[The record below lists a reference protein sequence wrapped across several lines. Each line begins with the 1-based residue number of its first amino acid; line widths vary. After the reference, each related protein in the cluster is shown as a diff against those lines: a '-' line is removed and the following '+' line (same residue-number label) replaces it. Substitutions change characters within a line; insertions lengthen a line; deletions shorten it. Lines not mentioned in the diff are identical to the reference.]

1 MNPLSKQALNDI
13 RVLDF
18 TLMLAGPYATMMLGD
33 YGAEIIKIEQPG
45 TGDNTRSIG
54 PYSPRDKDRRAGG
67 FFLSISRNKKS
78 LTLNL
83 KHPKAV
89 AIVKELVKN
98 AQVVIENFRPG
109 VMDRLGLGYE
119 TLSAI
124 NPKIVYTSIS
134 GFGQTGP
141 YRERPAFDLIAQA
154 MGGVMAMTGPRG
166 GTPYKVGPGIGDIWT
181 STIAAF
187 ATMVALHDANKTGQ
201 GQHVD
206 CAMYDTMLY
215 MIERAI
221 MMYSISG
228 IISGREGNAHPLY
241 APYDC
246 FETKDGKYIVIAGH
260 WEKHWENFCH
270 AMKQGHLLEKPELNS
285 MSRRAEN
292 YPYLRPIIDTWV
304 KSNNRDALVELLIEH
319 DVPVAPV
326 QTVDDIFKCPQAK
339 AREMIVDVH
348 HPIAGLHKIVGPPAK
363 MSKTPGN
370 ISKAAPLLGEHT
382 EEILRN
388 LLAYGDE
395 DIDHLKDEGVI

>member
-1 MNPLSKQALNDI
+1 MNPPSQQALNDI

-54 PYSPRDKDRRAGG
+54 PFSKQDNDHRAGG
-67 FFLSISRNKKS
+67 FFLSISRNQKS
-78 LTLNL
+78 MTLTL
-83 KHPKAV
+83 KHPKGV
-89 AIVKELVKN
+89 AIVKELVKS
-98 AQVVIENFRPG
+98 AHIVIENFRPG

-124 NPKIVYTSIS
+124 NPRIVYTSIS
-134 GFGQTGP
+134 GFGHTGP

-166 GTPYKVGPGIGDIWT
+166 GTPYKVGPGIGDIWAA
-181 STIAAF
+181 TIAAF
-187 ATMVALHDANKTGQ
+187 ATMVALHDVDKTGK

-241 APYDC
+241 APYDF

-260 WEKHWENFCH
+260 WEKHWKNF
-270 AMKQGHLLEKPELNS
+270 
-285 MSRRAEN
+285 
-292 YPYLRPIIDTWV
+292 
-304 KSNNRDALVELLIEH
+304 
-319 DVPVAPV
+319 
-326 QTVDDIFKCPQAK
+326 
-339 AREMIVDVH
+339 
-348 HPIAGLHKIVGPPAK
+348 
-363 MSKTPGN
+363 
-370 ISKAAPLLGEHT
+370 
-382 EEILRN
+382 
-388 LLAYGDE
+388 
-395 DIDHLKDEGVI
+395 

>member
-1 MNPLSKQALNDI
+1 MNSPSQQALKDI

-33 YGAEIIKIEQPG
+33 YGAEVIKIEQPG

-54 PYSPRDKDRRAGG
+54 PFSEQDNEHRAGG

-78 LTLNL
+78 VTLNL
-83 KHPKAV
+83 KHPKGV

-98 AQVVIENFRPG
+98 AHVVIENFRPG

-124 NPKIVYTSIS
+124 NPGIVYTSIS
-134 GFGQTGP
+134 GFGHTGP

-154 MGGVMAMTGPRG
+154 MGGVMAMTGPKG
-166 GTPYKVGPGIGDIWT
+166 GTPYKVGPGIGDIWAA
-181 STIAAF
+181 TIAAF
-187 ATMVALHDANKTGQ
+187 ATMVALHDAGKTGK

-260 WEKHWENFCH
+260 WEKHWKNFCH
-270 AMKQGHLLEKPELNS
+270 AMKQDHLLEKPELKS
-285 MSRRAEN
+285 MSGRAEN
-292 YPYLRPIIDTWV
+292 YHYLRPIIEAWV
-304 KSNNRDALVELLIEH
+304 R
-319 DVPVAPV
+319 PVAPV
-326 QTVDDIFKCPQAK
+326 QTVDDIFKCPQIK
-339 AREMIVDVH
+339 AREMLVDVH
-348 HPIAGLHKIVGPPAK
+348 HPIAGMHRIAGPPAK
-363 MSKTPGN
+363 MSKTPGS

-382 EEILRN
+382 EELLRN
-388 LLAYGDE
+388 LLDHGAE
-395 DIDHLKDEGVI
+395 DIQRLKDEGVI

>member
-1 MNPLSKQALNDI
+1 MNPFPKPALNDI

-33 YGAEIIKIEQPG
+33 YGAEVIKIEQPG

-54 PYSPRDKDRRAGG
+54 PHSPQDKEKRAGG

-78 LTLNL
+78 VTLNL
-83 KHPKAV
+83 KHPKGV
-89 AIVKELVKN
+89 AIVKQLVKN
-98 AQVVIENFRPG
+98 ADVVIENFRPG
-109 VMDRLGLGYE
+109 VMDRLGLDYE

-141 YRERPAFDLIAQA
+141 YRQRPAFDLIAQA
-154 MGGVMAMTGPRG
+154 MGGVMAMTGPKG
-166 GTPYKVGPGIGDIWT
+166 GAPYKVGPGIGDIWT

-215 MIERAI
+215 MVERAI
-221 MMYSISG
+221 MMYSLSG
-228 IISGREGNAHPLY
+228 IISGRDGNAHPLY

-246 FETKDGKYIVIAGH
+246 FNTRDGKFIVIAGH
-260 WEKHWENFCH
+260 WEKHWKNFCH
-270 AMKQGHLLEKPELNS
+270 AMKKDYLLEKPELHS
-285 MSRRAEN
+285 MSGRAEN
-292 YPYLRPIIDTWV
+292 YNYLRPIIDKWV
-304 KSNNRDALVELLIEH
+304 RSNNRDTLVELLIEH

-326 QTVDDIFKCPQAK
+326 QTVDDIFNCPQTK

-348 HPIAGLHKIVGPPAK
+348 HPIAGPHQIVGPPAK
-363 MSKTPGN
+363 MSKTPGD
-370 ISKAAPLLGEHT
+370 IRKAAPLLSEHT
-382 EEILRN
+382 EEVLRN
-388 LLAYGDE
+388 LLAYDDE
-395 DIDHLKDEGVI
+395 DINHLKDEGVI

>member
-1 MNPLSKQALNDI
+1 MNPSSQQALKDI

-33 YGAEIIKIEQPG
+33 YGAEVIKIEQPG

-54 PYSPRDKDRRAGG
+54 PFSQQDSERRAGG

-78 LTLNL
+78 VTLNL
-83 KHPKAV
+83 KHPKGG

-98 AQVVIENFRPG
+98 AHVVIENFRPG
-109 VMDRLGLGYE
+109 VMDRLGLDYE

-124 NPKIVYTSIS
+124 NPRIVYTSIS
-134 GFGQTGP
+134 GFGHTGP

-154 MGGVMAMTGPRG
+154 MGGVMAMTGPKG
-166 GTPYKVGPGIGDIWT
+166 GTPYKVGPGIGDIWAA
-181 STIAAF
+181 TIAAF
-187 ATMVALHDANKTGQ
+187 ATMVALHDADKTGK

-260 WEKHWENFCH
+260 WEKHWENLCH
-270 AMKQGHLLEKPELNS
+270 AIKQDHLLEKPELKS
-285 MSRRAEN
+285 MSGRAEN
-292 YPYLRPIIDTWV
+292 YDYLRPIIETWV
-304 KSNNRDALVELLIEH
+304 KSNDRDALVELLIER

-326 QTVDDIFKCPQAK
+326 QTVDDIFKCPQVK
-339 AREMIVDVH
+339 AREMLVDVH
-348 HPIAGLHKIVGPPAK
+348 HPIAGMHRIAGPPVK
-363 MSKTPGN
+363 MSQTPGN
-370 ISKAAPLLGEHT
+370 ISKAAPMLGEHT
-382 EEILRN
+382 EEVLRN

-395 DIDHLKDEGVI
+395 DIQRLKEEGVI

>member
-1 MNPLSKQALNDI
+1 MNPFSKQALNDI

-33 YGAEIIKIEQPG
+33 YGAEVIKIEQPG
-45 TGDNTRSIG
+45 TGDSTRGIG
-54 PYSPRDKDRRAGG
+54 PHSPRDKDQRAGG

-83 KHPKAV
+83 KHPKGV

-98 AQVVIENFRPG
+98 AHVVIENFRPG

-119 TLSAI
+119 TLSTI

-154 MGGVMAMTGPRG
+154 MGGVMAMTGPKG
-166 GTPYKVGPGIGDIWT
+166 GAPYKVGPGIGDIWT
-181 STIAAF
+181 STIASF

-228 IISGREGNAHPLY
+228 IISGRDGNAHPLY

-246 FETKDGKYIVIAGH
+246 FETKDGKYIVIAAH
-260 WEKHWENFCH
+260 WEKHWKNFCH
-270 AMKQGHLLEKPELNS
+270 AMKQDHLLEKPELNS
-285 MSRRAEN
+285 MSGRAEN

-304 KSNNRDALVELLIEH
+304 KSNNRDELVELLIEH

-326 QTVDDIFKCPQAK
+326 QTVDDIFKCPQVE
-339 AREMIVDVH
+339 AREMLVDVQ
-348 HPIAGLHKIVGPPAK
+348 HPIAGKHRIAGPPAK
-363 MSKTPGN
+363 MSKTPGDIN
-370 ISKAAPLLGEHT
+370 KAAPQLGEHT
-382 EEILRN
+382 EEILRDF
-388 LLAYGDE
+388 LAYGAE
-395 DIDHLKDEGVI
+395 DIQHLKDEGVI